1 MMTQNCLE
9 LRGVG
14 KSYGSFALRDVDLS
28 VPKGCIMGLVGQNGA
43 GKTTLLKLILNLIA
57 RDSGE
62 ISVLG
67 MDNLKEEMAIKRQL
81 GVVMDESAFHD
92 FLTPQKVSKI
102 MAGIYPNW
110 DGRQF
115 ADYLQRFGLRPGD
128 SIKNFSRG
136 MKAKLSIAA
145 ALSHAPQLL
154 LLDEPTSGLDPV
166 VRDEI
171 LDIFA
176 EFIGDGEHSILI
188 SSHITSDLER
198 VADYIA
204 LLDEGQ
210 LIFCE
215 EKDAL
220 LYGYSVLKGTREQL
234 ERLDR
239 SELIGLRET
248 SFGFDALVERSEE
261 NCRRFEG
268 LVFDRCTLEEMVLY
282 FIRGKKR

>member
-14 KSYGSFALRDVDLS
+14 KNYGSFALRDVDLS

-261 NCRRFEG
+261 NHRRFEG

>member
-67 MDNLKEEMAIKRQL
+67 MDNRKEEMAIKQRL

-92 FLTPQKVSKI
+92 FLTPQKVSNI

-110 DGRQF
+110 DEGQF
-115 ADYLQRFGLRPGD
+115 AGYLQRFGLRPGD
-128 SIKNFSRG
+128 LIKNFSRG

-204 LLDEGQ
+204 LLDGGQ

-261 NCRRFEG
+261 NRRRFEG

>member
-261 NCRRFEG
+261 NRRRFEG

>member
-1 MMTQNCLE
+1 
-9 LRGVG
+9 
-14 KSYGSFALRDVDLS
+14 
-28 VPKGCIMGLVGQNGA
+28 MGLVGQNGA

-67 MDNLKEEMAIKRQL
+67 MDNRKEEMAIKQRL

-92 FLTPQKVSKI
+92 FLTPQKVSNI

-110 DGRQF
+110 DEGQF
-115 ADYLQRFGLRPGD
+115 AGYLQRFGLRPGD
-128 SIKNFSRG
+128 LIKNFSRG

-204 LLDEGQ
+204 LLDGGQ

-261 NCRRFEG
+261 NRRRFEG

>member
-1 MMTQNCLE
+1 MTQNCLE

-67 MDNLKEEMAIKRQL
+67 MDNRKEEMAIKQRL

-92 FLTPQKVSKI
+92 FLTPQKVSNI

-110 DGRQF
+110 DEGQF
-115 ADYLQRFGLRPGD
+115 AGYLQRFGLRPGD
-128 SIKNFSRG
+128 LIKNFSRG

-204 LLDEGQ
+204 LLDGGQ

-261 NCRRFEG
+261 NRRRFEG